1 METESVI
8 AIFQAI
14 RSCREAII
22 AGLSVKSTLLIRRA
36 CLPWA

>member
-1 METESVI
+1 METKQSI
-8 AIFQAI
+8 AIFQAVRI
-14 RSCREAII
+14 CREAII